1 MQSIRTRRR
10 RSRGIRRETGRM
22 NWITSS
28 HTEYTE
34 LDLRGGW
41 IIEAIPNRLPR
52 GGRKRADGTS
62 GDGDVS
68 FFSGKNSQ
76 GTFCEL
82 WRNTTESWTTHKTVD
97 KIPVIA
103 ERRAASRRGTL
114 SPAASSDIDSLRVG
128 GRLKPHWRDF
138 PDNNHTAYREF
149 WTVKRSEVGC

>member
-76 GTFCEL
+76 GTICEL
-82 WRNTTESWTTHKTVD
+82 WRNTTESWTTHSQN
-97 KIPVIA
+97 
-103 ERRAASRRGTL
+103 RRENTGNRGTTRGVATRH
-114 SPAASSDIDSLRVG
+114 SFASCVVRY
-128 GRLKPHWRDF
+128 RLVEGWWATEAPLEGF
-138 PDNNHTAYREF
+138 P
-149 WTVKRSEVGC
+149 W